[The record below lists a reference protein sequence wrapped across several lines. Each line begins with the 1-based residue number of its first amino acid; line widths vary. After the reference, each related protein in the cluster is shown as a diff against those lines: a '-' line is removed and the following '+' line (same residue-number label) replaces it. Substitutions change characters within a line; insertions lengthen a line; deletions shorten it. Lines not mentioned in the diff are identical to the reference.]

1 MSTCEACKSVYDR
14 VILDYD
20 LHLRDFQKKFKEIN
34 KRVLIVRL
42 SAYAMTLEKVI
53 KAVLEL
59 HRLKTRIKIRVLI
72 DKLWSST
79 SIPML
84 KCIVAF
90 HETGSKWVVI
100 TLEGSGNL
108 SAVGTEKNAEL
119 NTEATGLTAAE
130 EADIIMDAFFN
141 GTRVDAE
148 DPVKK
153 PESLSQGT
161 PERGGSTSSA
171 AAMSLPPPA
180 LPASDA
186 SSSSV
191 TDSGTDES
199 TPPNSPAPFAATRR
213 GPATARP
220 AAAASTPSPPPNLPA
235 RRPSVAPVGRQA
247 AIHATPTAPR
257 RKRKAT
263 PPRRHP
269 STPAA
274 ATQTVKRRRKPGEAA
289 LREIRLLQRSTKL
302 LLRKLPFARVVREIQ
317 TEFTGVGYRWQAEA
331 LLALQ
336 EAAETYLVRT
346 FEDANL
352 CAIHGK
358 RVTLQVKDIQLSLR
372 IRGIRPTAS

>member
-1 MSTCEACKSVYDR
+1 MSSP
-14 VILDYD
+14 
-20 LHLRDFQKKFKEIN
+20 
-34 KRVLIVRL
+34 
-42 SAYAMTLEKVI
+42 
-53 KAVLEL
+53 AV
-59 HRLKTRIKIRVLI
+59 
-72 DKLWSST
+72 
-79 SIPML
+79 
-84 KCIVAF
+84 
-90 HETGSKWVVI
+90 
-100 TLEGSGNL
+100 N
-108 SAVGTEKNAEL
+108 
-119 NTEATGLTAAE
+119 
-130 EADIIMDAFFN
+130 
-141 GTRVDAE
+141 
-148 DPVKK
+148 
-153 PESLSQGT
+153 
-161 PERGGSTSSA
+161 
-171 AAMSLPPPA
+171 
-180 LPASDA
+180 SDA

-199 TPPNSPAPFAATRR
+199 TPPNSPPFVAKR
-213 GPATARP
+213 GPARP
-220 AAAASTPSPPPNLPA
+220 AASSVSSVSTPSPPPNVPA
-235 RRPSVAPVGRQA
+235 RRPSVVPVGRQA

-263 PPRRHP
+263 PPRRRP
-269 STPAA
+269 SSPTT
-274 ATQTVKRRRKPGEAA
+274 TQTVKRRRKPGEVA

>member
-1 MSTCEACKSVYDR
+1 MSS
-14 VILDYD
+14 
-20 LHLRDFQKKFKEIN
+20 
-34 KRVLIVRL
+34 
-42 SAYAMTLEKVI
+42 
-53 KAVLEL
+53 
-59 HRLKTRIKIRVLI
+59 
-72 DKLWSST
+72 
-79 SIPML
+79 
-84 KCIVAF
+84 
-90 HETGSKWVVI
+90 
-100 TLEGSGNL
+100 
-108 SAVGTEKNAEL
+108 
-119 NTEATGLTAAE
+119 
-130 EADIIMDAFFN
+130 
-141 GTRVDAE
+141 
-148 DPVKK
+148 
-153 PESLSQGT
+153 
-161 PERGGSTSSA
+161 
-171 AAMSLPPPA
+171 PPP
-180 LPASDA
+180 PASDA

-199 TPPNSPAPFAATRR
+199 TPPNSPPPFAATSRSIA
-213 GPATARP
+213 GKPP
-220 AAAASTPSPPPNLPA
+220 AAASSASSVSTPSPPPNVPA

-263 PPRRHP
+263 PPRRRP
-269 STPAA
+269 SSPTT
-274 ATQTVKRRRKPGEAA
+274 TQTVKRRRKPGEAA

>member
-1 MSTCEACKSVYDR
+1 MSS
-14 VILDYD
+14 
-20 LHLRDFQKKFKEIN
+20 
-34 KRVLIVRL
+34 
-42 SAYAMTLEKVI
+42 
-53 KAVLEL
+53 
-59 HRLKTRIKIRVLI
+59 
-72 DKLWSST
+72 
-79 SIPML
+79 
-84 KCIVAF
+84 
-90 HETGSKWVVI
+90 
-100 TLEGSGNL
+100 
-108 SAVGTEKNAEL
+108 
-119 NTEATGLTAAE
+119 
-130 EADIIMDAFFN
+130 
-141 GTRVDAE
+141 
-148 DPVKK
+148 
-153 PESLSQGT
+153 
-161 PERGGSTSSA
+161 
-171 AAMSLPPPA
+171 

-199 TPPNSPAPFAATRR
+199 TPPNSPPPFAASIRR
-213 GPATARP
+213 PAVKPP
-220 AAAASTPSPPPNLPA
+220 AAASSASSVSTPSPPPNVPA

-263 PPRRHP
+263 PPRRRP
-269 STPAA
+269 SSPTT
-274 ATQTVKRRRKPGEAA
+274 TQTVKRRMNRGEAA

-317 TEFTGVGYRWQAEA
+317 TEFTGMGYRWQAEA

-336 EAAETYLVRT
+336 ESAEMYLVRI

>member
-1 MSTCEACKSVYDR
+1 MSS
-14 VILDYD
+14 
-20 LHLRDFQKKFKEIN
+20 
-34 KRVLIVRL
+34 
-42 SAYAMTLEKVI
+42 
-53 KAVLEL
+53 
-59 HRLKTRIKIRVLI
+59 
-72 DKLWSST
+72 
-79 SIPML
+79 
-84 KCIVAF
+84 
-90 HETGSKWVVI
+90 
-100 TLEGSGNL
+100 
-108 SAVGTEKNAEL
+108 
-119 NTEATGLTAAE
+119 
-130 EADIIMDAFFN
+130 
-141 GTRVDAE
+141 
-148 DPVKK
+148 
-153 PESLSQGT
+153 
-161 PERGGSTSSA
+161 
-171 AAMSLPPPA
+171 PPPA

-191 TDSGTDES
+191 TDSGTDVS
-199 TPPNSPAPFAATRR
+199 TPPNSPPTRR
-213 GPATARP
+213 GSTPARP
-220 AAAASTPSPPPNLPA
+220 VAAASSASSASTPSPPPNLPA
-235 RRPSVAPVGRQA
+235 RRPSVVPVGRQA

-263 PPRRHP
+263 PPRRRP
-269 STPAA
+269 SSPAT
-274 ATQTVKRRRKPGEAA
+274 ATQTVKRRRKPGEVA

>member
-1 MSTCEACKSVYDR
+1 MSS
-14 VILDYD
+14 
-20 LHLRDFQKKFKEIN
+20 
-34 KRVLIVRL
+34 
-42 SAYAMTLEKVI
+42 
-53 KAVLEL
+53 
-59 HRLKTRIKIRVLI
+59 
-72 DKLWSST
+72 
-79 SIPML
+79 
-84 KCIVAF
+84 
-90 HETGSKWVVI
+90 
-100 TLEGSGNL
+100 
-108 SAVGTEKNAEL
+108 
-119 NTEATGLTAAE
+119 
-130 EADIIMDAFFN
+130 
-141 GTRVDAE
+141 
-148 DPVKK
+148 
-153 PESLSQGT
+153 
-161 PERGGSTSSA
+161 
-171 AAMSLPPPA
+171 PPPTV
-180 LPASDA
+180 ASGA

-199 TPPNSPAPFAATRR
+199 TPPGSPNASAS
-213 GPATARP
+213 GPVPART
-220 AAAASTPSPPPNLPA
+220 AAAVSSASSASTPSPPPYLLA

-257 RKRKAT
+257 RKKAI
-263 PPRRHP
+263 PHRRP
-269 STPAA
+269 TTT
-274 ATQTVKRRRKPGEAA
+274 TQTVKRRRKPGEVA